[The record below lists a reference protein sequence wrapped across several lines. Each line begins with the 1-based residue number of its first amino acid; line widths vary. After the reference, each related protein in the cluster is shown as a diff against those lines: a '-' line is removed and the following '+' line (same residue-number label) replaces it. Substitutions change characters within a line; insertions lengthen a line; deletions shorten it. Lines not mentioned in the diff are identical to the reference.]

1 MIWLI
6 VWAVGALISFI
17 WLLVANYKITLKE
30 LLIFI
35 GISLGS
41 WITLF
46 LAVLAILIRWAIK
59 NWNKP
64 IIKK

>member
-6 VWAVGALISFI
+6 IWAIGALISFI
-17 WLLVANYKITLKE
+17 WLLVANYNITLKE

-41 WITLF
+41 WITL
-46 LAVLAILIRWAIK
+46 LVAILSMLIRWAIK
-59 NWNKP
+59 NWNEP
-64 IIKK
+64 IIRK

>member
-6 VWAVGALISFI
+6 IWAVGALISFI
-17 WLLVANYKITLKE
+17 WLLVANYNITLKE

-35 GISLGS
+35 VISLGS
-41 WITLF
+41 WITL
-46 LAVLAILIRWAIK
+46 LVAILAILIRWAIK

-64 IIKK
+64 IIRK

>member
-17 WLLVANYKITLKE
+17 WLFVANYIITLKE

-41 WITLF
+41 WITL
-46 LAVLAILIRWAIK
+46 LIAILSILIRWAIK
-59 NWNKP
+59 NWNEP
-64 IIKK
+64 IIRK